1 MAPGQ
6 LGSTVM
12 ADYRL
17 PVEGGCLCGA
27 VRFVADRAPL
37 QGAFC
42 HCKACRRSYGGLF
55 QAAVQF
61 AADGFGFTRGEPR
74 YYRSSPSA
82 RRGFCETCGCPL
94 VFRYDGIADLW
105 VLIGALDRPELWP
118 LTRGATWGPVAHYHA
133 DRRVPWHIL
142 DDGLPQWTSDR
153 TPFLDKAE
161 RHAVMPRRPRK

>member
-1 MAPGQ
+1 
-6 LGSTVM
+6 M

-42 HCKACRRSYGGLF
+42 HCKAYRKSYGGLF
-55 QAAVQF
+55 QATVQF
-61 AADGFGFTRGEPR
+61 AAEGFRFSRGEAR

-82 RRGFCETCGCPL
+82 RRGFCETCGCPF

-105 VLIGALDRPELWP
+105 VLIGAPDRPEDARRHMGAGRALP
-118 LTRGATWGPVAHYHA
+118 CGPPRTVVINAATSASFRGSVSP
-133 DRRVPWHIL
+133 IL
-142 DDGLPQWTSDR
+142 
-153 TPFLDKAE
+153 
-161 RHAVMPRRPRK
+161 